1 MYRHGFNYMC
11 GFSPDWKR
19 FVRIPRHPYDVKCS
33 KQEGVKA
40 GRPTPYIGAPS
51 EVNYFFPA
59 PETERFIYKVWVDM
73 AFMPTK
79 KRPTT

>member
-19 FVRIPRHPYDVKCS
+19 FVRTPRHPYDVKCS

-40 GRPTPYIGAPS
+40 GRPTPYIKGAPS
-51 EVNYFFPA
+51 EVNYFFFAGPVI
-59 PETERFIYKVWVDM
+59 TQ
-73 AFMPTK
+73 
-79 KRPTT
+79 